1 VAETPVQPA
10 PDTDEDEQS
19 PSPEAL
25 AKMLEEIERRV
36 AGKE

>member
-1 VAETPVQPA
+1 VAEQPPTPA
-10 PDTDEDEQS
+10 PDPEDEDAS

-25 AKMLEEIERRV
+25 ARMLEEIERRL